1 MLNKVQFIGHL
12 GRDPELRST
21 PNGAQVCTFSVASTE
36 KWKDKA
42 SGERREETEWLR
54 CTAFDRLAEVCGE
67 YLAKG
72 SLVYVE
78 GRLKTRKY
86 KDKDGTERS
95 ITECRVNE
103 MKMLRDAPQ
112 DEAPAPAP
120 ARQAAPPQRSAPQQR
135 SAPAQR
141 QSRPSG
147 GGTGFDD
154 MEDDIPFTTSD
165 SSYDMDSRMQRRA
178 RRWSCK

>member
-67 YLAKG
+67 YLTKG

-86 KDKDGTERS
+86 KDKDGNERS

-103 MKMLRDAPQ
+103 MKMLRDAEHH

-120 ARQAAPPQRSAPQQR
+120 ARQAAPAQRSAPQR

-141 QSRPSG
+141 QSRPS
-147 GGTGFDD
+147 TGFDD
-154 MEDDIPFTTSD
+154 MEDDIPF
-165 SSYDMDSRMQRRA
+165 
-178 RRWSCK
+178 